1 MVEDIGTFVILD
13 IGRNACLEAAADPVK
28 RIDIY
33 PENPELA
40 LGNLGLALVNHAS
53 GPVGTID
60 GGTDG

>member
-33 PENPELA
+33 PENPEFA
-40 LGNLGLALVNHAS
+40 FGNLGLAIVNHAF
-53 GPVGTID
+53 GPDGTID
-60 GGTDG
+60 DGIDG